1 MNGSS
6 VATTATFVISKIE
19 VVITT
24 ASSVVMN
31 GSVVA
36 TTATFV
42 INKIEAVITT
52 ASSIVMNGSD
62 VATTATFVVIAA
74 VGYSFPVNTRSAG
87 PVM

>member
-19 VVITT
+19 AVITT
-24 ASSVVMN
+24 ASSIVMN
-31 GSVVA
+31 GSDVA

-42 INKIEAVITT
+42 ITT
-52 ASSIVMNGSD
+52 ALFMVMNGSD